1 MTFDPGAWSVVRSGE
16 VSGRGPRSYLF
27 SPGTCRDLK
36 LRAGA
41 RIYAKGGSGIDLLA
55 TLKIVVPK
63 G

>member
-1 MTFDPGAWSVVRSGE
+1 ME
-16 VSGRGPRSYLF
+16 SGRQLGAESSRPGSYLF

>member
-1 MTFDPGAWSVVRSGE
+1 MTFDPGAWRVGGSLELRVRA
-16 VSGRGPRSYLF
+16 PRSYLF

-36 LRAGA
+36 LRAAA